1 MTSAQTHHEQ
11 RRQNSKVSSAK
22 PSAVGSEE
30 MMYGG
35 MIGEVMATE
44 DLSLEKDNNVD
55 ANRQGQF

>member
-1 MTSAQTHHEQ
+1 
-11 RRQNSKVSSAK
+11 
-22 PSAVGSEE
+22 

-35 MIGEVMATE
+35 MIGEVMETK